1 MKYLLDT
8 NVILE
13 GLLRQKNAEQ
23 VQKFLQTV
31 EISQMVMTDFSLHSI
46 GVVLYKLGK
55 EKLYID
61 FLNDMVI
68 DGINIC
74 SLSIEELMN
83 LVRVTE
89 KFKLDFDDAYQYAV
103 AEKYNLKIVSF
114 DKDFDGTE
122 LGRSTPGENLT

>member
-89 KFKLDFDDAYQYAV
+89 KFKLDFDDAYQYVV